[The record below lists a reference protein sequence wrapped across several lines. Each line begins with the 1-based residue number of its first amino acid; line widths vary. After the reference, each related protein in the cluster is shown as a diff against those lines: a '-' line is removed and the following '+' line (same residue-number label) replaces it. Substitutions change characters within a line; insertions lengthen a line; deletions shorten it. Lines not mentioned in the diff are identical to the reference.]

1 MRIFRYFNNIVENLV
16 NEAIYLFKFST
27 DVILLT
33 I

>member
-1 MRIFRYFNNIVENLV
+1 MRIFTYFNNIIENFV
-16 NEAIYLFKFST
+16 NDAIYLLKFST

>member
-1 MRIFRYFNNIVENLV
+1 MIIFRYLHNIAENLV
-16 NEAIYLFKFST
+16 NDAIYLLKFST

>member
-1 MRIFRYFNNIVENLV
+1 MRIFRYLHDIVENLV
-16 NEAIYLFKFST
+16 NDAIYLLKFST